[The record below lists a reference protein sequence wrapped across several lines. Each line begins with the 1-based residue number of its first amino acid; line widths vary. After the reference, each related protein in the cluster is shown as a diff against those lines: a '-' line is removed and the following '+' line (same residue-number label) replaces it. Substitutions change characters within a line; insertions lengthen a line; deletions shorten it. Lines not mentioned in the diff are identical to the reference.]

1 MRFPRPDRIAPF
13 RVVRTGS
20 EMASGRPC
28 RPMVETGSGL
38 FVGAIEAGRQ
48 HVSEQQY
55 KYKMRMTLPLCAG
68 FAERANVMTRA
79 RSQLCP
85 GLLLLMCGGGLPL
98 VPPRHPPG

>member
-1 MRFPRPDRIAPF
+1 
-13 RVVRTGS
+13 
-20 EMASGRPC
+20 MA
-28 RPMVETGSGL
+28 EIGSGL

-55 KYKMRMTLPLCAG
+55 IYKMRMTLPLCAG

-85 GLLLLMCGGGLPL
+85 GLFLPMRGGGLPL
-98 VPPRHPPG
+98 VSLRHPPG